1 MSYLKNYVTEAGGG
15 SLPAHL
21 PAVKVIKEYIVVEV
35 FPWGHACLQAPTGL
49 QLARWRQAAA
59 CTDLAPPP
67 QQSSSDRAAQG
78 DAPRRGEEPPAS
90 GAKQSFQSVFPL
102 PADAIVHQSVNVE
115 TGSGSLPAQ
124 TERGSARTLGCVDGK
139 EPKLEDFELAILE
152 HQAILHYDGGDGKL
166 RVD

>member
-1 MSYLKNYVTEAGGG
+1 MCSRVGFGNVPSWRPGILSREEERGHWV
-15 SLPAHL
+15 H
-21 PAVKVIKEYIVVEV
+21 KVCCLDLQIQCLEQASFYSRLAMQSDI
-35 FPWGHACLQAPTGL
+35 WLQTTCLQAPL
-49 QLARWRQAAA
+49 QDVTRVETRE
-59 CTDLAPPP
+59 
-67 QQSSSDRAAQG
+67 